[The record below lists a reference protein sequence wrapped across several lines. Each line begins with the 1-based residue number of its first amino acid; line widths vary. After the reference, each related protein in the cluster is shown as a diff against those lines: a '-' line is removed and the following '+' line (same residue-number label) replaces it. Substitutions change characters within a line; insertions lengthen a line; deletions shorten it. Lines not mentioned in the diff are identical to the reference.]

1 MKIIHYV
8 SLKNVKPHAGK
19 IQSTIPDNNPKFHN
33 CLVFSQMLTNILQGL
48 FYKHWKLD
56 LFNEIVNMLSF
67 CRGTLIRN
75 FGFFPN

>member
-19 IQSTIPDNNPKFHN
+19 IQSTTPDNNQKFHN
-33 CLVFSQMLTNILQGL
+33 YLVFSQMLTNILQGL

-56 LFNEIVNMLSF
+56 LLTISYKLKPDKSLVDA
-67 CRGTLIRN
+67 
-75 FGFFPN
+75 